1 LAAIRVTTKDFE
13 EKQMKEVSVEPT
25 STPSKAPRYWT
36 GIDELNPS
44 YWSDSKAQE
53 KRGQEFFDKPIEA
66 LERLEKLDATGVSR
80 RDFLTVMG
88 AGMAMASFACARRP
102 VNKIIPY
109 VVQPQE
115 VTPGVP
121 LHYAST
127 CQECSKG
134 CGILV
139 KTREGRPIKI
149 EGNDRHPSN
158 EGSLCSQGQASV
170 LSLYDPDRLKG
181 PVHSQRSGK
190 TAAISWTDFDSAT
203 VKLLKSARSVRLL
216 TGATHGPSTRK
227 AGKEFLSSFPNASWV
242 EVDVLAE
249 HDLYEAAEVSYGRR
263 VDPRFHFEKA
273 DVVLSVGADF
283 LGTWG
288 NHVENSRQWSK
299 RRKLLERS
307 DTLSQVFVAEGNL
320 SITGASADVRLPILS
335 GGEAAFLGA
344 LARELILDQKKTRF
358 AGQPEVVSFLGS
370 LSKDQMLSKA
380 GGVSREKIVEVA
392 NALYEARGK
401 SLVVAGGS
409 FAAQI
414 LANLLNSALENEGVT
429 VDGTSEA
436 LDVLNSSKRLSQL
449 IAELE
454 TGVVDV
460 LIVQGVNPAYFL
472 PEASRFANALKKVKT
487 VIAIADR
494 IDETAFHAD
503 YIGAENHSLESWGDA
518 RASSSVYSLSQPTI
532 SPIHDTRSFGDQ
544 LIAWVR
550 AGVPASGL
558 LAKVAANSSASFYD
572 FVKENWKTSLFSM
585 LGRGKSF
592 LDFWET
598 TLQEGVVRGS
608 SPSVFA
614 RSFNFRSLST
624 ISAMLKASESPS
636 ITLSRRGPVT
646 EASGVAL
653 QLYTKGSIG
662 DGRMANNAWL
672 QELPEPMS
680 SLTWDNCLNVS
691 VALAKEMDLV
701 TNDVVRITGAGGA
714 ALDVPVLVQPGLLKG
729 TAALAVGYGRTAAG
743 KVGNKVGVNAFSLA
757 SVDPVVGLSLSG
769 LKVSFAKTGKK
780 YELAMTQA
788 HHRLSAQEIMHS
800 KDRPIVNDISFAAW
814 KKNPEAE
821 KHTDPHLRL
830 KEVPTLWNPPFDY
843 STQPYRWGM
852 AIDLNSCTGCGACV
866 VACQA
871 ENNTPVVGRD
881 RVRESR
887 EMHWLRIDRYYSGS
901 VDQPSVIFQ
910 PMTCQQCENAPC
922 ETVCPVL
929 ATTHSEDGLN
939 QMTYSRC
946 VGTRYCQNNCPYK
959 VRRFNFFDH
968 WKDYKDTMNMVW
980 NPDVTVRSRGIMEK
994 CTFCVQRIN
1003 TAKGK
1008 AKDLAR
1014 PIPDGELKTA
1024 CQQTCPT
1031 DAIIF
1036 GNINDP
1042 KSKVS
1047 IYRENPRAFRVLE
1060 ILNTKPMISYMTKV
1074 RNIEEQAEDHHANGH
1089 HS

>member
-1 LAAIRVTTKDFE
+1 
-13 EKQMKEVSVEPT
+13 MKEVSVEAT
-25 STPSKAPRYWT
+25 STTPQAPRYWT
-36 GIDELNPS
+36 GIEELSPS
-44 YWSDSKAQE
+44 YWADSKAQE
-53 KRGQEFFDKPIEA
+53 KRGQEFFDKPIET
-66 LERLEKLDATGVSR
+66 LEMIEKLDSSGVTR

-134 CGILV
+134 CGIVV
-139 KTREGRPIKI
+139 KTREGRPIKV
-149 EGNDRHPSN
+149 EGNEKHPSN
-158 EGSLCSQGQASV
+158 EGALCSQGQASV
-170 LSLYDPDRLKG
+170 LGLYDPDRLKG
-181 PVHSQRSGK
+181 PVFSQRSSK
-190 TAAISWTDFDSAT
+190 SAAISWSEFDAAT
-203 VKLLKSARSVRLL
+203 TKALKSARSVRLL

-227 AGKEFLSSFPNASWV
+227 AGKEFLAAFANASWV

-249 HDLYEAAEVSYGRR
+249 HDLYEAAEASYGKR
-263 VDPRFHFEKA
+263 VDPQFHFEKA

-288 NHVENSRQWSK
+288 NPVQNSKQWSK

-307 DTLSQVFVAEGNL
+307 DTLSKVFVAEGNL
-320 SITGASADVRLPILS
+320 SITGASADVRIPVLS

-344 LARELILDQKKTRF
+344 LARELIVDQKKTRF
-358 AGQPEVVSFLGS
+358 AGQSDVVSFLES
-370 LSKDQMLSKA
+370 LPKDQLLAKA
-380 GGVSREKIVEVA
+380 GGVERAKIVEVA
-392 NALYEARGK
+392 TALYEARGK
-401 SLVVAGGS
+401 SLIVAGGS
-409 FAAQI
+409 FAAQV
-414 LANLLNSALENEGVT
+414 LANLLNSALENDGVT

-436 LDVLNSSKRLSQL
+436 LEAFSSIRRLSQL
-449 IAELE
+449 VAEME
-454 TGVVDV
+454 TGSVDV
-460 LIVQGVNPAYFL
+460 LIIQGTNPAYFL
-472 PEASRFANALKKVKT
+472 PGSARFAEALKKVKT
-487 VIAIADR
+487 VISIADR
-494 IDETAFHAD
+494 LDETAAHAD
-503 YIGAENHSLESWGDA
+503 YVGAESHSLESWGDS
-518 RASSSVYSLSQPTI
+518 RAQASVYSLSQPTI

-544 LIAWVR
+544 LLAWVR
-550 AGVPASGL
+550 AGVAGNGL
-558 LAKVAANSSASFYD
+558 LAQVAAKPTATFYD
-572 FVKENWKTSLFSM
+572 FIKENWKTSLFAS

-592 LDFWET
+592 VDFWET
-598 TLQEGVVRGS
+598 TLQEGVIQAS
-608 SPSVFA
+608 APSGFA
-614 RSFNFRSLST
+614 RTFNTRSLQLIAGS
-624 ISAMLKASESPS
+624 LKASESPS
-636 ITLSRRGPVT
+636 ITLSRQGPVT

-653 QLYTKGSIG
+653 ELYTKAAIG

-714 ALDVPVLVQPGLLKG
+714 TLDVPVLVQPGLLKG
-729 TAALAVGYGRTAAG
+729 AAALAVGYGRTAVG

-757 SVDPVVGLSLSG
+757 TLDATSGLRLSG

-788 HHRLSAQEIMHS
+788 HHRLSAQEIMQS

-814 KKNPEAE
+814 KKDPAAE

-830 KEVPTLWNPPFDY
+830 KEVPTLWAAPFDY
-843 STQPYRWGM
+843 ASQPYRWGM

-881 RVRESR
+881 RVRQSR

-1024 CQQTCPT
+1024 CQQTCPS
-1031 DAIIF
+1031 DAIVF
-1036 GNINDP
+1036 GNVNDP

-1047 IYRENPRAFRVLE
+1047 ELRGNPRAFRVLE

-1074 RNIEEQAEDHHANGH
+1074 RNVEEQAEDHHANGH